1 MKYNLELN
9 AARFSGQKY
18 IDIYQKYR
26 PSPPPDLIYT
36 ALNYLNKTI
45 AGTVVDLGCG
55 TGISTRIWE
64 DFAENIVGIEPSEEM
79 IKVARKLS
87 SPGKTEYLQR
97 FSYKTGLAS
106 EIADIITC
114 SQSFHWMEPK
124 TTLAEVDRLMRPGG
138 VLVVYDAHWPPT
150 INEPLEKAYHD
161 LFDRVDQLTGRLES
175 KIMHKW
181 EKSNHSENIKSS
193 GYFSFCRK
201 QFFHKSTVYD
211 PEVLIGLALSQGGLE
226 ALLKRGYSDKEIEIP
241 EFIQSVK
248 KNSSLAYSQMT
259 YQYSAIIAIK

>member
-1 MKYNLELN
+1 MKYDLQLN

-18 IDIYQKYR
+18 IDGYHKYR
-26 PSPPPDLIYT
+26 PSPPSDLIHT
-36 ALNYLNKTI
+36 VLNYLNKAI
-45 AGTVVDLGCG
+45 AGKVVDLGCG

-64 DFAENIVGIEPSEEM
+64 DFAENIIGIEPSEEM
-79 IKVARKLS
+79 IEIARKLS
-87 SPGKTEYLQR
+87 SSGKTEYLQR
-97 FSYKTGLAS
+97 FSSKTGLAS

-124 TTLAEVDRLMRPGG
+124 TTLAEVDRLLKPGG

-150 INEPLEKAYHD
+150 LNKPLEKAYHD

-175 KIMHKW
+175 KIAHKW
-181 EKSNHSENIKSS
+181 EKSKHFENIRSS

-201 QFFHKSTVYD
+201 QFFHKSTEYD

-226 ALLKRGYSDKEIEIP
+226 ALLKRGYSDKEIGIDN
-241 EFIQSVK
+241 FVQSVK
-248 KNSSLAYSQMT
+248 KYSSLVYSQMT
-259 YQYSAIIAIK
+259 YQYSAIIAVK